1 LFRTIPESHAR
12 IYRWEKCYRE
22 ALEEIDPA
30 KVPARLLIAEQ
41 TIRNRVLELDR
52 APTRQA
58 VNELAWLKMAID
70 RLAEVQSS
78 AFKDID
84 AKGKAAGA

>member
-1 LFRTIPESHAR
+1 MPR

-22 ALEEIDPA
+22 ALEENDPA
-30 KVPARLLIAEQ
+30 KIPARMLIAEE
-41 TIRNRVLELDR
+41 TIRNRLLELNR

-70 RLAEVQSS
+70 RLAEVQSG
-78 AFKDID
+78 ALKDNE

>member
-1 LFRTIPESHAR
+1 MPR

-22 ALEEIDPA
+22 ALKEIDLA
-30 KVPARLLIAEQ
+30 KVPARLLIAER
-41 TIRNRVLELDR
+41 TIRNRMLELNR

-58 VNELAWLKMAID
+58 VNELASLKMAID
-70 RLAEVQSS
+70 RLAEVQSG
-78 AFKDID
+78 AFGNID